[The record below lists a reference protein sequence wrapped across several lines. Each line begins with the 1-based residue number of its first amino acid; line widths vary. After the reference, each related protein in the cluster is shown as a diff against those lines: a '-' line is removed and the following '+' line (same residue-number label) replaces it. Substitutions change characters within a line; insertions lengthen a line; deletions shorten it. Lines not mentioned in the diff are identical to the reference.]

1 MVKPNGFSWPG
12 QNLARSLRAPDAWVI
27 LTWLLIVVVL
37 AACRVQF
44 TGDGV
49 RHLPELIKPGGPSLG
64 EPRWLLTPS
73 LLWILIHPWV
83 ALGWISTLEG
93 AIRIFQALTLVSG
106 LSVLIMLRAE
116 LKARGYEPVT
126 RAAALALAAATPAL
140 VLFSSDVLE
149 PPFPAAVCV
158 AGLCYAGR
166 CSRAGHPAR
175 GILAAL
181 AAIAFGSLFYQ
192 GVLFAV
198 FLLPCFVPIEAFRHS
213 STLIRGAAILAMVPL
228 TLVAC
233 LLMSGDSL
241 GHAIERVTQGEA
253 NPLHRTYLKKPRVQG
268 IMVAAIAGPPQGVSP
283 PTPPAFTGLKTL
295 IAELGEPGARTK
307 AFGQILRFALGWL
320 VLGTIIAAAVR
331 LRIWSLPL
339 ALAGL
344 LLLPVVLRYQ
354 QYGYNKYYVLF
365 PVVLALGAVL
375 ISTRKALILGGFV
388 AMANL
393 LPVLAEVPMDRE
405 LYRERESIFKQFDS
419 QDCWF
424 NSGWRPDFDLSY
436 RWPGQSCSVLEK
448 LSAAMGAKGNDS
460 NSVIRAAHQSLT
472 ECIATCFCSAK
483 RVVTSDMLDAGR
495 GGITD
500 IMVHFKYSAFPAEA
514 LLLGEHEG
522 ELVSPSRIQPTYV
535 YPAAK
540 RQAICDRVRSM
551 RP

>member
-1 MVKPNGFSWPG
+1 MVKFKGFSLLG
-12 QNLARSLRAPDAWVI
+12 QRWTRPLRAPDAWVI

-37 AACRVQF
+37 AGCRVQF

-49 RHLPELIKPGGPSLG
+49 RHLPELIKPGSGPSLG
-64 EPRWLLTPS
+64 EPRWLLTPG

-93 AIRIFQALTLVSG
+93 AIRVFQALTLVSG

-116 LKARGYEPVT
+116 LRARGYEPVT

-149 PPFPAAVCV
+149 PPFAAAVCV

-181 AAIAFGSLFYQ
+181 AAIGFGSLFYQ
-192 GVLFAV
+192 GVFFAV
-198 FLLPCFVPIEAFRHS
+198 FLLPCFVPIEAFRHWP
-213 STLIRGAAILAMVPL
+213 TLIRGAAILALVPL

-233 LLMSGDSL
+233 LLVSGDSP
-241 GHAIERVTQGEA
+241 GHAVEQVIKGTQ
-253 NPLHRTYLKKPRVQG
+253 NPLYVSYLEKPRVQG

-283 PTPPAFTGLKTL
+283 PPAFIGLKTL
-295 IAELGEPGARTK
+295 ITELREPGARRK
-307 AFGQILRFALGWL
+307 AFGQVLRLALGWL
-320 VLGTIIAAAVR
+320 VLGTILAAAVR
-331 LRIWSLPL
+331 LRSWSLPL
-339 ALAGL
+339 ALAGI
-344 LLLPVVLRYQ
+344 LLLPVVLRSQ
-354 QYGYNKYYVLF
+354 QYGYNKFYVLL

-375 ISTRKALILGGFV
+375 ISTRKAFILGGLV

-393 LPVLAEVPMDRE
+393 LPALAELSANRELDRE
-405 LYRERESIFKQFDS
+405 RQSIFKQFDS

-424 NSGWRPDFDLSY
+424 NSGWGQDFDPFY
-436 RWPGQSCSVLEK
+436 RWPGQSCSVLER
-448 LSAAMGAKGNDS
+448 LSGGKGKDS
-460 NSVIRAAHQSLT
+460 ESVIRAAHKSLT

-483 RVVTSDMLDAGR
+483 RVVTSDMLDAS
-495 GGITD
+495 GGEITD
-500 IMVHFKYSAFPAEA
+500 VMVHFKYSAFPARA

-522 ELVSPSRIQPTYV
+522 ELVSPSRIQPTYL